1 MIDRT
6 IPPKIQPISS
16 ISLHPPRSCFM
27 NNGVPMFVFD
37 NPQLDLIHFIVQ
49 IKTGI
54 LYETVKHVAQFA
66 FSLLKESSAKY
77 SSTETADL
85 LDFYGVSYRT
95 SITLDRVT
103 ILFSIPKNYLN
114 NILPT
119 ITDFIINPV
128 YREENLEK
136 YKRLKIKDLEYNM
149 QKTEVQSTRQMLHTM
164 FGDEVTAGRFSTK
177 ENLQAVTTQQMADF
191 HRKMVCAERITL
203 FVTGNMDAENED
215 FIKAQFTQLPHGA
228 AAEALPKFKLPAI
241 NTPKVTLD
249 MPTSV
254 QTSITLCRAMA
265 GYNDEERYD
274 FSILGTIL
282 GGYFG
287 SRLMQSLRER
297 HGFTYGIS
305 AGSVYF
311 GEQSLFIIDSN
322 VNANDYQAALDA
334 CATELEL
341 LQREPVPADEL
352 ENVKNYI
359 IGDLIRDVENSVSYM
374 KKYAYWCY
382 YGLDEL
388 EMKRCME
395 SVFNI
400 TPDRLMCLAKKHL
413 SYNNYTKII
422 VGKI

>member
-1 MIDRT
+1 MLDRT
-6 IPPKIQPISS
+6 IAPPVQPISS
-16 ISLHPPRSCFM
+16 ISLPSPRKYFI
-27 NNGVPMFVFD
+27 NNGVPMYIFN

-49 IKTGI
+49 VRTGI
-54 LYETVKHVAQFA
+54 LYETVKHVTQFA

-77 SSTETADL
+77 NSTEIADL
-85 LDFYGVSYRT
+85 LDFYGVNYRT

-114 NILPT
+114 DILPT
-119 ITDFIINPV
+119 ITDFIIHPI

-136 YKRLKIKDLEYNM
+136 YKRLKIKDLEYNI

-177 ENLQAVTTQQMADF
+177 ENLQDVTTQQMADF
-191 HRKMVCAERITL
+191 HRQMLCAERITL
-203 FVTGNMDAENED
+203 FVTGNLDAVHEE
-215 FIKAQFTQLPHGA
+215 FIKAQFAQLPHGA
-228 AAEALPKFKLPAI
+228 IPEALPKFKLPAI
-241 NTPKVTLD
+241 DTPIVTLE
-249 MPTSV
+249 MPNSV
-254 QTSITLCRAMA
+254 QTSITLCKAMP
-265 GYNDEERYD
+265 GYNDEERGD

-322 VNANDYQAALDA
+322 VNANDYQDALDA

-341 LQREPVPADEL
+341 LQRKPVPIDEL

-374 KKYAYWCY
+374 KKYAYWNY
-382 YGLDEL
+382 YGLDEQ
-388 EMKRCME
+388 EMQRSME
-395 SVFNI
+395 CIANI

-413 SYNNYTKII
+413 SYNNFIKII